1 MLGNILSLSLTQ
13 LGDNAILPALSTFLD
28 KDEEVLGNFAAKG
41 ALVTFTDRKIL
52 IEFASNGDSMSH
64 YIQIIPY
71 HSISL
76 CTLKTKNDFAYET
89 TMELTVSDMG
99 CMVLDFMGSFDT
111 ARICNHITSCRYF
124 GKSLK

>member
-13 LGDNAILPALSTFLD
+13 LGDTAILPSLSTFVD

-52 IEFASNGDSMSH
+52 IEFANGGDSMTH

-76 CTLKTKNDFAYET
+76 CTLKTDNDFAYET
-89 TMELTVSDMG
+89 TMELSISDMG
-99 CMVLDFMGSFDT
+99 CVVLDFSGSFDI
-111 ARICNHITSCRYF
+111 ASICNHIACYSKYSQ
-124 GKSLK
+124 KV